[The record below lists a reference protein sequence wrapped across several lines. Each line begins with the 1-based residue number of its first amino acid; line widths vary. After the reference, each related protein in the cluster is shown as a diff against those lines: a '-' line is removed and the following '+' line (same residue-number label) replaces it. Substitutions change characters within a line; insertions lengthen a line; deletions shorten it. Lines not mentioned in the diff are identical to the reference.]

1 MNKQNIVEKYNISQP
16 KFDEILDDLN
26 ISQDTILFSDDQVAL
41 FERIFHLARQQ
52 KKGYKKAISIVLNQS
67 ANSLEHSEPSSVLD
81 PKLTDFFHQKSA
93 TFAEQMIDETPH
105 LSMNSGR
112 LLVKSLLIL
121 FGNGSMRLEIL
132 KSLNA
137 NLTLSFMEMT
147 SLMLLFCRGSRLR
160 CQRVP
165 PPILNGFLS
174 RA

>member
-105 LSMNSGR
+105 LLNEQRAAARKIIVDSFWKRINEIGNSEEFKRKFDAVLYGDDI
-112 LLVKSLLIL
+112 V
-121 FGNGSMRLEIL
+121 
-132 KSLNA
+132 NA
-137 NLTLSFMEMT
+137 SVLPGESSALPES
-147 SLMLLFCRGSRLR
+147 SS
-160 CQRVP
+160 
-165 PPILNGFLS
+165 S
-174 RA
+174 DS